1 MNTMSLLK
9 DIVQRAFMKLIEPI
23 KIIPNLLSMHRTV
36 YIVRRVILK
45 SLLKILHGL
54 PQKEQVVQIMQ
65 ICKKKGARRLQKDLN
80 INWEEKY

>member
-1 MNTMSLLK
+1 MNMMNQLK
-9 DIVQRAFMKLIEPI
+9 DIVQQVFMRLIEPI

-54 PQKEQVVQIMQ
+54 PQKEQVGQIMQ

>member
-1 MNTMSLLK
+1 MNMMSLLK
-9 DIVQRAFMKLIEPI
+9 DIVQQVFMRLIEPI
-23 KIIPNLLSMHRTV
+23 QIIPNLLLMHRTV

-54 PQKEQVVQIMQ
+54 PQKEQVDQIMQ